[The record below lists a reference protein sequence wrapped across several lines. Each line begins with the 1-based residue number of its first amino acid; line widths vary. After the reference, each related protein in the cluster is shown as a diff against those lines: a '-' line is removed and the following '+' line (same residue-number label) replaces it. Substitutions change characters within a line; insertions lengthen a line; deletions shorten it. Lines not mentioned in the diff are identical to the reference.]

1 MNAEAAAETSTPV
14 PETTPSPEPKPREAE
29 TGTPKPSETD
39 TPKPAV
45 TDTPKPAET
54 DTPKPTATDTPKPA
68 ETDTPKP
75 TETDTPKPA
84 ETNTPDPAVT
94 DTPKPTETGTPDP
107 AVTDTPKPTETD
119 TPDPT
124 GTNTPEPTGTA
135 TPTPEPTATPEGPLF
150 EITDGVV
157 TAWYGRDA
165 YKIIAIPEGVTA
177 IGKDAFRGDA
187 VLEAVILPDS
197 LEEIREKAF
206 ADCPR
211 LREVVLSSDS
221 RLRAIGPKAFLNCV
235 KIGREFA
242 EKVESVAPDAFEGV
256 PVITPEPAPTAKGT
270 PTPTPAPTST
280 PAPTPT
286 PEPTPDPYEDVE
298 WEEMPTAAP
307 AMPAGGGKRQTH
319 GRSRT
324 VMTHDYDQVRVS
336 LEPGQE
342 SLPME
347 RLTLEGEEL
356 EVTLA
361 GENGTPSRFTISL
374 RETRERAEKDSGG
387 PAGRA
392 LILTPEE
399 GDGLQGLRWSME
411 GTALRKLRKSGI
423 DCLVFRQGERYTA
436 VSTEGFL
443 AGWAYDRLRS
453 RGVAAGSFAYVLVQP
468 ENGAEPVWTVTAEGE
483 RFEPGE
489 DPLAPM
495 YLTGVETGG
504 PEMFES
510 LEGGMDP

>member
-1 MNAEAAAETSTPV
+1 MAGLALLLAWSPVSGKAGEAGETFPETALMNAEAAAETSTPV

-54 DTPKPTATDTPKPA
+54 DTPKPAATDTPKPA

-75 TETDTPKPA
+75 SETDTPKPTETDTPKPT

-107 AVTDTPKPTETD
+107 AVTDTPKPTEMD

-150 EITDGVV
+150 EIADGVV

-177 IGKDAFRGDA
+177 IGKDAFRGDT

-256 PVITPEPAPTAKGT
+256 PVITPEPAPTAKG
-270 PTPTPAPTST
+270 
-280 PAPTPT
+280 
-286 PEPTPDPYEDVE
+286 D
-298 WEEMPTAAP
+298 
-307 AMPAGGGKRQTH
+307 
-319 GRSRT
+319 
-324 VMTHDYDQVRVS
+324 
-336 LEPGQE
+336 
-342 SLPME
+342 
-347 RLTLEGEEL
+347 
-356 EVTLA
+356 
-361 GENGTPSRFTISL
+361 
-374 RETRERAEKDSGG
+374 
-387 PAGRA
+387 
-392 LILTPEE
+392 
-399 GDGLQGLRWSME
+399 
-411 GTALRKLRKSGI
+411 RKS
-423 DCLVFRQGERYTA
+423 V
-436 VSTEGFL
+436 V
-443 AGWAYDRLRS
+443 
-453 RGVAAGSFAYVLVQP
+453 
-468 ENGAEPVWTVTAEGE
+468 
-483 RFEPGE
+483 
-489 DPLAPM
+489 
-495 YLTGVETGG
+495 
-504 PEMFES
+504 
-510 LEGGMDP
+510 